1 MLRFM
6 MSLMMSLAV
15 CPLMAGTAAADPVKI
30 AVIENLSGP
39 GSTTNREFAL
49 ATRYWV
55 EQVNAA
61 GGIRGARLDYLEYDS
76 QGTTATA
83 AEKFR
88 SAVADGAQI
97 IVQGG
102 SSGIA
107 GQLTED
113 VRKYNLRNPAQ
124 PVLYINPGSEALEL
138 TGEKCHFYFFRF
150 ATNAE
155 MRVKSLVSAMKQAGD
170 LGAKVFSINQN
181 YSWGKDMQAAI
192 DADAALGGYGVV
204 DRVLHDT
211 NKIQDFS
218 PYVARIKAS
227 GADTVITGNWASD
240 LVLLV
245 KEIATSGLKVKF
257 GAMFLDLPGSL
268 ESAGDAALGYYTV
281 ESSNKEVGGEA
292 TLALYGDYN
301 KRVGH
306 DPSSSETRTLFAL
319 QTLQAA
325 LGAIDLSKRMD
336 VTALAR
342 ALENAKAETPMGEV
356 SVRAADHQASVPLIV
371 SVVSTDAKYKRSGLS
386 LGLKPVKTV
395 PGPEAINPVQPSC
408 KMEHPA

>member
-1 MLRFM
+1 MLRLM
-6 MSLMMSLAV
+6 MSLTMSLAV
-15 CPLMAGTAAADPVKI
+15 CVLLAGTAAADPIKI
-30 AVIENLSGP
+30 AVIENLSGA

-55 EQVNAA
+55 EQVNTS
-61 GGIRGARLDYLEYDS
+61 GGIKGARLEYLEYDS
-76 QGTTATA
+76 QGTTAAA

-97 IVQGG
+97 VVQGG

-124 PVLYINPGSEALEL
+124 PVLYMNPGSEALEL

-150 ATNAE
+150 ATNAD
-155 MRVKSLVSAMKQAGD
+155 MRVKALVLAMKQAND

-192 DADAALGGYGVV
+192 DADAALGGYSVV

-218 PYVARIKAS
+218 PYVARIKSS
-227 GADTVITGNWASD
+227 GADTVISGNWASD

-268 ESAGDAALGYYTV
+268 ESAGEAARGYYTV

-292 TLALYGDYN
+292 TLALYDDYN

-325 LGAIDLSKRMD
+325 LGSIDLSKRMD

-342 ALENAKAETPMGEV
+342 ALETAKAQTPIGEV

-371 SVVSTDAKYKRSGLS
+371 SVVSADAKYKRSGLS

-395 PGPEAINPVQPSC
+395 PGSEAINPVQPSC

>member
-1 MLRFM
+1 MKRLVGV
-6 MSLMMSLAV
+6 LAV
-15 CPLMAGTAAADPVKI
+15 MAWSAASAAGAETLKV

-55 EQVNAA
+55 EAVNAK
-61 GGIRGARLDYLEYDS
+61 GGIKGATLQYLEYDS
-76 QGTTATA
+76 QGTTAVA

-88 SAVADGAQI
+88 GAVADGVQI
-97 IVQGG
+97 LLQGG

-113 VRKYNLRNPAQ
+113 VRKNNLRNPDQ
-124 PVLYINPGSEALEL
+124 PLIYINPGSEALEL

-155 MRVKSLVSAMKQAGD
+155 MRVKALVTVMKSQGD
-170 LGAKVFSINQN
+170 LGSKVFSINQN
-181 YSWGKDMQAAI
+181 YSWGKDMQGAI
-192 DADAALGGYGVV
+192 DNDATLGGYTVV

-240 LVLLV
+240 LVLLL
-245 KEIATSGLKVKF
+245 KEVSSSGIKVKF
-257 GAMFLDLPGSL
+257 GTMFLDLPGSL

-281 ESSNKEVGGEA
+281 ESSNKEIGGDA
-292 TLALYGDYN
+292 MLALYDDYN

-306 DPSSSETRTLFAL
+306 EPSSSETRTLFGL
-319 QTLQAA
+319 QTLGAA
-325 LGAIDLSKRMD
+325 LNTLDLSKKID
-336 VTALAR
+336 VTAIAR
-342 ALENAKAETPMGEV
+342 ALEKAKVTTPMGEI
-356 SVRAADHQASVPLIV
+356 SVRADDHQAVVPVIV
-371 SVVSTDAKYKRSGLS
+371 SKVSRDAKYTRQG
-386 LGLKPVKTV
+386 LGLGFKPVRLV
-395 PGPEAINPVQPSC
+395 AGPDAVNPVQASC
-408 KMEHPA
+408 KMERPAT

>member
-1 MLRFM
+1 MRRCTILT
-6 MSLMMSLAV
+6 LAG
-15 CPLMAGTAAADPVKI
+15 LAFATMTASANADSVKI

-49 ATRYWV
+49 ATHYWV
-55 EQVNAA
+55 EQVNAK
-61 GGIRGARLDYLEYDS
+61 GGIKGTKIDYLEFDS
-76 QGTTATA
+76 QGTTAVA

-113 VRKYNLRNPAQ
+113 VRKYNLRNPTN
-124 PVLYINPGSEALEL
+124 PVIYINPGSEALEL

-150 ATNAE
+150 ATNAQ
-155 MRVKSLVSAMKQAGD
+155 MRVKALVIAMKKAND
-170 LGAKVFSINQN
+170 LGKKVFSINQN
-181 YSWGKDMQAAI
+181 YSWGKDMQEAI
-192 DADAALGGYGVV
+192 DADASLGGYSVV

-218 PYVARIKAS
+218 PYVARIRSS

-245 KEIATSGLKVKF
+245 KEIGTEGLKVKL

-268 ESAGDAALGYYTV
+268 ESAGNAALGYYTV
-281 ESSNKEVGGEA
+281 ESSNKEIGGKA
-292 TLALYGDYN
+292 TLAMYNEYN
-301 KRVGH
+301 KRMGH
-306 DPSSSETRTLFAL
+306 EPSSSETRTLFAM
-319 QTLQAA
+319 QN
-325 LGAIDLSKRMD
+325 S
-336 VTALAR
+336 
-342 ALENAKAETPMGEV
+342 
-356 SVRAADHQASVPLIV
+356 
-371 SVVSTDAKYKRSGLS
+371 RSG
-386 LGLKPVKTV
+386 T
-395 PGPEAINPVQPSC
+395 
-408 KMEHPA
+408 

>member
-1 MLRFM
+1 MLRFTIITTA
-6 MSLMMSLAV
+6 LA
-15 CPLMAGTAAADPVKI
+15 LATAATPAGADPLKI

-49 ATRYWV
+49 ATRYWA
-55 EQVNAA
+55 EQVNAK
-61 GGIRGARLDYLEYDS
+61 GGIKGVNVEYREYDS
-76 QGTTATA
+76 QGTTTIA

-88 SAVADGAQI
+88 SAAADGAEI

-102 SSGIA
+102 SSGVA

-113 VRKYNLRNPAQ
+113 VRKYNLRNPSQ
-124 PVLYINPGSEALEL
+124 PVLYINPGAEALEL

-150 ATNAE
+150 ATNAD
-155 MRVKSLVSAMKQAGD
+155 MRVKALVVAMKQAGD
-170 LGAKVFSINQN
+170 LGTKVFSINQN
-181 YSWGKDMQAAI
+181 YSWGKDMQAAV
-192 DADAALGGYGVV
+192 DADAAFGNYAVV

-245 KEIATSGLKVKF
+245 KEIATSGLKVKL

-281 ESSNKEVGGEA
+281 ESSNKEVGGDA
-292 TLALYGDYN
+292 MLALYDDYN

-319 QTLQAA
+319 QTLEVA
-325 LGAIDLSKRMD
+325 LGTLDLSKTID
-336 VTALAR
+336 VTAIAR
-342 ALENAKAETPMGEV
+342 ALERAKIESPAGEI
-356 SVRAADHQASVPLIV
+356 SVRMDDHQASVPLIV
-371 SVVSTDAKYKRSGLS
+371 SRVSPEAKYKRQGLS
-386 LGLKPVKTV
+386 LGLKPVLVV
-395 PGPEAINPVQPSC
+395 PGPDAINPVQASC
-408 KMEHPA
+408 KMVRPS

>member
-1 MLRFM
+1 MKCFL
-6 MSLMMSLAV
+6 SGVVAV
-15 CPLMAGTAAADPVKI
+15 VLTSASVGAACSAPVKL

-49 ATRYWV
+49 ATQYWV
-55 EQVNAA
+55 EEVNAA
-61 GGIRGARLDYLEYDS
+61 GGIDGNEIELLEYDS
-76 QGTTATA
+76 QGATATA

-97 IVQGG
+97 IIQGG

-113 VRKYNLRNPAQ
+113 VRKHNLRNPDN

-150 ATNAE
+150 ATNAD
-155 MRVKSLVSAMKQAGD
+155 MRVKALVTAMAEAGD
-170 LGAKVFSINQN
+170 LGPKVFSINQN

-192 DADAALGGYGVV
+192 DAYASLGNYTVV

-211 NKIQDFS
+211 NKIQDFG

-245 KEIATSGLKVKF
+245 KEAATSGVDVNF
-257 GAMFLDLPGSL
+257 GTMFLDLPGSL

-281 ESSNKEVGGEA
+281 ESSNKEVGGEPM
-292 TLALYGDYN
+292 LAVYDEYE

-306 DPSSSETRTLFAL
+306 QPSSSETRTLFAL
-319 QTLQAA
+319 RTLEAA
-325 LGAIDLSKRMD
+325 LNSVDLSDAVD
-336 VTALAR
+336 VEAVALA
-342 ALENAKAETPMGEV
+342 LEGAKFETPIGQI
-356 SVRAADHQASVPLIV
+356 SVRADDHQAVVPMIV
-371 SVVSTDAKYKRSGLS
+371 SKVSPDAKYKRDGLS
-386 LGLKPVKTV
+386 LGFKPVGV
-395 PGPEAINPVQPSC
+395 VLGPDGVNPVQESC
-408 KMEHPA
+408 KMDRPS

>member
-1 MLRFM
+1 MLRFVM
-6 MSLMMSLAV
+6 VLAV
-15 CPLMAGTAAADPVKI
+15 WCLMTATAVAGSPIKI

-39 GSTTNREFAL
+39 GSSTNREFAL
-49 ATRYWV
+49 ATHYWV

-61 GGIRGARLDYLEYDS
+61 GGIKGVALDYLEYDS
-76 QGTTATA
+76 QGTTAIA

-113 VRKYNLRNPAQ
+113 VRKYNLRNPEQ

-155 MRVKSLVSAMKQAGD
+155 IRVKALVIAMKEAGD
-170 LGAKVFSINQN
+170 IGTKAFSINQN

-192 DADAALGGYGVV
+192 DADTAIGGYAVV

-227 GADTVITGNWASD
+227 GADMVITGNWASD

-325 LGAIDLSKRMD
+325 LNAIDLSKRTD

-342 ALENAKAETPMGEV
+342 ALETARVQTPIGEV
-356 SVRAADHQASVPLIV
+356 SMRAADHQASVPLIV
-371 SVVSTDAKYKRSGLS
+371 SVVSPEAKYKRNGLS

-395 PGPEAINPVQPSC
+395 PGPDAINPVQASC
-408 KMEHPA
+408 KMDRPA